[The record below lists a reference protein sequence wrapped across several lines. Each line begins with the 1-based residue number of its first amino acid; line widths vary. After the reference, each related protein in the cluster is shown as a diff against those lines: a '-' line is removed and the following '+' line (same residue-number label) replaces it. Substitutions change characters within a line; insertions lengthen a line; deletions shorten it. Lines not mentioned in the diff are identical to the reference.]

1 MIEDDTGSAELLRI
15 QLESEGFTVL
25 HAVTGQAALELAA
38 KQPLAL
44 ITLDI
49 MLPDMDGWEFLARIK
64 QVPALARIPVVIIS
78 IVADQNRGYALGA
91 AAVLQKPF
99 SRKEL
104 YDSLVDIGLFPIQEG
119 RALKVL
125 VVDDDPKAVE
135 LIALRLEGL
144 ATTVLRAYGGSE
156 AIEIARR
163 ELPDLIILDLMMPGV
178 NGFEV
183 VEVLHKHA
191 DTAPIPVLVVTAK
204 HITTADLA
212 ELNGFVAAIM
222 DKVALDPRRFI
233 AEVRRATSGRHAVA
247 RRQPVEYGV
256 RDICPRIGRAHRACS
271 DQCRSWDQPRPRP
284 ASRSDPDGYPAARHG
299 RTSSHGPAQAA

>member
-1 MIEDDTGSAELLRI
+1 
-15 QLESEGFTVL
+15 
-25 HAVTGQAALELAA
+25 
-38 KQPLAL
+38 
-44 ITLDI
+44 
-49 MLPDMDGWEFLARIK
+49 
-64 QVPALARIPVVIIS
+64 VVIIS

-144 ATTVLRAYGGSE
+144 ATTVLRANGGSE

-191 DTAPIPVLVVTAK
+191 DTARIPMLVVTAK

-233 AEVRRATSGRHAVA
+233 AEVRRATSGRHV
-247 RRQPVEYGV
+247 V
-256 RDICPRIGRAHRACS
+256 
-271 DQCRSWDQPRPRP
+271 
-284 ASRSDPDGYPAARHG
+284 
-299 RTSSHGPAQAA
+299 T

>member
-1 MIEDDTGSAELLRI
+1 MIEDDTRSAELLRI

-25 HAVTGQAALELAA
+25 HAVTGEAALELAA

-64 QVPALARIPVVIIS
+64 QVPTLARIPVVIIS

-104 YDSLVDIGLFPIQEG
+104 YDVLVDIGLFPIREG
-119 RALKVL
+119 RALKIL

-135 LIALRLEGL
+135 LIALRLEGM
-144 ATTVLRAYGGSE
+144 ATTVLRAYGGGE

-191 DTAPIPVLVVTAK
+191 DTARIPMLVVTAK
-204 HITTADLA
+204 HITAADLA

-222 DKVALDPRRFI
+222 DKVALDPSRFI
-233 AEVRRATSGRHAVA
+233 AEVRRATSGRHVVA
-247 RRQPVEYGV
+247 
-256 RDICPRIGRAHRACS
+256 
-271 DQCRSWDQPRPRP
+271 
-284 ASRSDPDGYPAARHG
+284 
-299 RTSSHGPAQAA
+299 